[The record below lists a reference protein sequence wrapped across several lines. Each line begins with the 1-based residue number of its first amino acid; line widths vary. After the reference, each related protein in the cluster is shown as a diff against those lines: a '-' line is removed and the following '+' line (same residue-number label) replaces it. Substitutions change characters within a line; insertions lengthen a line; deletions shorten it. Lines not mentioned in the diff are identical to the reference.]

1 MAKNNLYHF
10 RNKAYM
16 GDQLS
21 TVQPI
26 SVLLDILVC
35 HEILIHL
42 PSFIHLGGETPV
54 RVECLAQYQ
63 NSDPSKLTGAQTS
76 LWKALK
82 SPMHFPLITLPY
94 TFMKSPLTDVFP
106 YIRSIKGFIFNLSLS
121 GMTQESLLEPFMKPR
136 LDMSSVRYFMS
147 SKLNQSMITLK
158 RGTAE

>member
-1 MAKNNLYHF
+1 MIGLGTMAKNNLYHF

-76 LWKALK
+76 L
-82 SPMHFPLITLPY
+82 
-94 TFMKSPLTDVFP
+94 
-106 YIRSIKGFIFNLSLS
+106 
-121 GMTQESLLEPFMKPR
+121 
-136 LDMSSVRYFMS
+136 
-147 SKLNQSMITLK
+147 
-158 RGTAE
+158 